1 LTGLSLIPKLSS
13 LQKTDAWQTLR
24 YASKECMTAPRMSQV
39 IVASAFTKLPND
51 ADKRLV
57 IDTLV
62 KSLATTGN
70 ISPAHVVEIAV
81 GAMNRES
88 IGSTGIGH
96 GIAIPHC
103 RTNLVNDIVCAYGT
117 SDAGIDFDSLDGEP
131 VHSIFLLLTPPD
143 QKEKH
148 LQLMK
153 SFASQIRK
161 EHFCEFLHQVTTAQG
176 LIELLAEFEAR

>member
-1 LTGLSLIPKLSS
+1 
-13 LQKTDAWQTLR
+13 
-24 YASKECMTAPRMSQV
+24 MSQV
-39 IVASAFTKLPND
+39 IVVKAFTNLPID

-57 IDTLV
+57 ISALV
-62 KSLATTGN
+62 GSLATTRK
-70 ISPAHVVEIAV
+70 ISPDHIETIVE
-81 GAMNRES
+81 GAMNREA

-103 RTNLVNDIVCAYGT
+103 RTNLVKDIVCAYGT
-117 SDAGIDFDSLDGEP
+117 SEGGIDFDSLDGEP

-143 QKEKH
+143 QKEQH

-161 EHFCEFLHQVTTAQG
+161 EHFCEFLHQVKTAQG
-176 LIELLAEFEAR
+176 LVDLLTEFEAR

>member
-1 LTGLSLIPKLSS
+1 
-13 LQKTDAWQTLR
+13 
-24 YASKECMTAPRMSQV
+24 MTAPRMSQV
-39 IVASAFTKLPND
+39 IVAKAFTKLPDD
-51 ADKRLV
+51 ADKRVVISALV
-57 IDTLV
+57 QA
-62 KSLATTGN
+62 LATARK
-70 ISPAHVVEIAV
+70 ISQEHVDTIVE
-81 GAMNRES
+81 GAMTRES

-103 RTNLVNDIVCAYGT
+103 RTTLAKDIVCAYGT
-117 SDAGIDFDSLDGEP
+117 SEQGIDFDSLDGEP

-161 EHFCEFLHQVTTAQG
+161 EHFCEFLHQVKTAEA
-176 LIELLAEFEAR
+176 LVDLLAEFEAR

>member
-1 LTGLSLIPKLSS
+1 
-13 LQKTDAWQTLR
+13 
-24 YASKECMTAPRMSQV
+24 MTAPRMSQV
-39 IVASAFTKLPND
+39 IVSKAFTKLPDD
-51 ADKRLV
+51 ADKRVV
-57 IDTLV
+57 ISTLV
-62 KSLATTGN
+62 QALAN
-70 ISPAHVVEIAV
+70 ARKISQEHVDTIVD
-81 GAMNRES
+81 GAMTRES

-103 RTNLVNDIVCAYGT
+103 RTTLAKDIVCAYGT
-117 SDAGIDFDSLDGEP
+117 SEAGIDFDSLDGEP

-161 EHFCEFLHQVTTAQG
+161 EHFCEFLHQVKSAEA
-176 LIELLAEFEAR
+176 LVDLLAEFEAR